1 MSDEPVAVDA
11 PPAAAYVFPFEVP
24 ADLATAS
31 DEDLR
36 ALHAQVR
43 EHAATFAGLSP
54 AETTQAT
61 LDALTAC
68 RDLAQNIATVV
79 IGRRDSAASAADL
92 FAEIDAEL
100 PEADPA
106 DPGDADAG
114 EPEGGEP
121 AADPTAAVPAD
132 APVAASTTTAVTA
145 ARRAAPP
152 RVREVARTSRGPALP
167 QAQRGAYASMN
178 AAASIAGFHSGQR
191 LERFADAARALSAQ
205 LERYPSMSA
214 GRASGGNRK
223 RYTGPT
229 RPVTV
234 YDADDRNRT
243 FELRDYTRQNVVELR
258 REFPEELRVDE
269 NIGNGYAVAEFAS
282 SERRLPGGSLIKSVA
297 ESVKAGRSLTAAAG
311 WCAPSDVIYD
321 LLELETLDG
330 MLDLPELQT
339 TRGGW
344 QIPIDGG
351 PDFSSIWT
359 SLGTAGDTHLTEAEV
374 MADSV
379 KVCTE
384 IPCPP
389 FEDVRLGVDYYC
401 LTGGL
406 LQRRGYPE
414 VVGRFSRGATI
425 ALAHKINYGVI
436 ASIVT
441 ASGAATVIPQ
451 DLSGDDAASAVLS
464 AVDLAITD
472 AKYRN
477 RMGFNA
483 TMETVFPWWV
493 LVPIRAGLARRRGV
507 RAFDVTNAEIL
518 GWFAER
524 DAVPRLV
531 YDWQDAFSGLAT
543 GPGGAT
549 ALTALPPTVDFLVY
563 PAGTWVKAVQDVVAL
578 DTIYDSTMLSTNQ
591 YTAVFVEDGWAT
603 LQMGP
608 TSRLYR
614 VNVDPSGVTGCCDTV
629 GS

>member
-1 MSDEPVAVDA
+1 MDEPTVTDA
-11 PPAAAYVFPFEVP
+11 PATTPYVFPFEVP
-24 ADLATAS
+24 ADLTTLS

-43 EHAATFAGLSP
+43 EHAGTFAGLSP
-54 AETTQAT
+54 AATTQDT

-68 RDLAQNIATVV
+68 RDLAQAVSTIV

-100 PEADPA
+100 PEPDGDGVEGDPDGDGVEGDPA
-106 DPGDADAG
+106 GDPA
-114 EPEGGEP
+114 P
-121 AADPTAAVPAD
+121 DPTTPVDPAPSAA
-132 APVAASTTTAVTA
+132 AVTA
-145 ARRAAPP
+145 ARRPAP
-152 RVREVARTSRGPALP
+152 RVRDVARTSRGPALP
-167 QAQRGAYASMN
+167 AQAQRGAYASMN
-178 AAASIAGFHSGQR
+178 AASPIAGFHSGQK
-191 LERFADAARALSAQ
+191 LERFADAAKALSAQ
-205 LERYPSMSA
+205 LERYPSMGA
-214 GRASGGNRK
+214 GRANGNGRK
-223 RYTGPT
+223 RFTGPT

-234 YDADDRNRT
+234 YDAEDRNRS
-243 FELRDYTRQNVVELR
+243 FQLRDYVRQNVVELR

-269 NIGNGYAVAEFAS
+269 NVGNGYAVAEFAS
-282 SERRLPGGSLIKSVA
+282 SERRLPGGSLIKSMA
-297 ESVKAGRSLTAAAG
+297 ESVKNGRSLTAAAG

-351 PDFSSIWT
+351 PDFTSIWT
-359 SLGTAGDTHLTEAEV
+359 TLGTAGDTHLTEAEV
-374 MADSV
+374 MADAT

-451 DLSGDDAASAVLS
+451 DPNGDDAASAVL
-464 AVDLAITD
+464 AAIDLAITD

-477 RMGFNA
+477 RMGFQA
-483 TMETVFPWWV
+483 TMETVFPEWV

-507 RAFDVTNAEIL
+507 RAMDVTNAEIL
-518 GWFAER
+518 GWFSER
-524 DAVPRLV
+524 NAVPRLV
-531 YDWQDAFSGLAT
+531 YDWQDAFSGLTT

-549 ALTALPPTVDFLVY
+549 ALTRLPATVDFLVY

-578 DTIYDSTMLSTNQ
+578 DTIYDSTMLTTNQ

>member
-1 MSDEPVAVDA
+1 MSDEPVVDA
-11 PPAAAYVFPFEVP
+11 PPAAYVFPFEVP
-24 ADLATAS
+24 ADLTTVS

-61 LDALTAC
+61 IEALTAC
-68 RDLAQNIATVV
+68 RDLAAAVSTVV
-79 IGRRDSAASAADL
+79 IGRRDAAASAADL
-92 FAEIDAEL
+92 FAELDADL
-100 PEADPA
+100 PEPDGDGDAGDGGGDDGGEPEPAPADPTPADPA
-106 DPGDADAG
+106 
-114 EPEGGEP
+114 P
-121 AADPTAAVPAD
+121 A
-132 APVAASTTTAVTA
+132 AVTA
-145 ARRAAPP
+145 ARRPAPP
-152 RVREVARTSRGPALP
+152 RVRDVARTSRGPALP
-167 QAQRGAYASMN
+167 AQAQRGAYASMN
-178 AAASIAGFHSGQR
+178 AAAPIAGFHSGQK
-191 LERFADAARALSAQ
+191 LERFADAAKALSAQ

-214 GRASGGNRK
+214 GRASGNGRK
-223 RYTGPT
+223 RFTGST

-234 YDADDRNRT
+234 YDAEDRNRT
-243 FELRDYTRQNVVELR
+243 FELRDYVRQNVIELR

-269 NIGNGYAVAEFAS
+269 NVGNGYAVAEFAS

-297 ESVKAGRSLTAAAG
+297 ESVRNGRSLTAAAG

-359 SLGTAGDTHLTEAEV
+359 ALGSAGDTHLTEAEV
-374 MADSV
+374 IADTA

-441 ASGAATVIPQ
+441 ASGAAIVIPQ
-451 DLSGDDAASAVLS
+451 DPNGDDAASAVL
-464 AVDLAITD
+464 AAIDLAITD

-483 TMETVFPWWV
+483 TMEAVFPEWV

-524 DAVPRLV
+524 NAVPRLV

-549 ALTALPPTVDFLVY
+549 ALTRLPATVDFLIY

-578 DTIYDSTMLSTNQ
+578 DTIYDSTMLATNQ

-603 LQMGP
+603 LQMSP

-614 VNVDPSGVTGCCDTV
+614 VNVDPGGVTGCCDTV

>member
-1 MSDEPVAVDA
+1 MSDEPVVDA
-11 PPAAAYVFPFEVP
+11 PPAAYVFPFEVP
-24 ADLATAS
+24 ADLAAAS
-31 DEDLR
+31 DEVLR

-54 AETTQAT
+54 ADTSQDT
-61 LDALTAC
+61 LSALTAC
-68 RDLAQNIATVV
+68 RDLAQSIATVV
-79 IGRRDSAASAADL
+79 IDRRDSAASSAAL
-92 FAEIDAEL
+92 FAEIDADL
-100 PEADPA
+100 PEA
-106 DPGDADAG
+106 
-114 EPEGGEP
+114 
-121 AADPTAAVPAD
+121 AADPDGDGGDGGDPAPEPDPAPADLVPA
-132 APVAASTTTAVTA
+132 AVTA
-145 ARRAAPP
+145 ARTPAP

-167 QAQRGAYASMN
+167 AQAQRGAYASMN
-178 AAASIAGFHSGQR
+178 AAAPIAGFHSGQK
-191 LERFADAARALSAQ
+191 LDRFADAAKALSAQ

-214 GRASGGNRK
+214 GRAKGGK
-223 RYTGPT
+223 RFAGPT

-234 YDADDRNRT
+234 YDAEDRTRS
-243 FELRDYTRQNVVELR
+243 FQLRDYVRQSVVELR

-269 NIGNGYAVAEFAS
+269 SVGNGYSVAEFAS

-297 ESVKAGRSLTAAAG
+297 ESVKNGRSLTAAAG

-330 MLDLPELQT
+330 MLDLPEMQT

-359 SLGTAGDTHLTEAEV
+359 SLGDGGDTHLTEAEV

-379 KVCTE
+379 KMCTE

-436 ASIVT
+436 ASIVA
-441 ASGAATVIPQ
+441 ASGAAIVIPQ
-451 DLSGDDAASAVLS
+451 DPNGDDAASAVL
-464 AVDLAITD
+464 AAIDLAITD

-483 TMETVFPWWV
+483 TMETVFPEWV

-524 DAVPRLV
+524 NAVPRLV
-531 YDWQDAFSGLAT
+531 YDWQDAFSGLTT

-549 ALTALPPTVDFLVY
+549 ALTRLPATVQFLVY

-578 DTIYDSTMLSTNQ
+578 DTIYDSTLLSTNQ

-603 LQMGP
+603 LQMSP
-608 TSRLYR
+608 TSRLYT